1 MNRILFVKKYFKTYT
16 SFLVPP
22 LSRNFKI
29 KYVSVHMNEI
39 FLNSDFSE
47 MGKNERDRGS
57 FPFSSVQFMNLA
69 HIFADF

>member
-29 KYVSVHMNEI
+29 KYMSVHMNEI
-39 FLNSDFSE
+39 FLNSDF
-47 MGKNERDRGS
+47 
-57 FPFSSVQFMNLA
+57 
-69 HIFADF
+69 